1 MKNSTLP
8 ESIAQQIESREN
20 ELKKCK
26 NTKDLLQQSEIKYRS
41 LVESAN
47 EAILV
52 AQNGIFKFANPKAEA
67 LFGYSQKEIAS
78 KPLSDFIHENDS
90 EMVMQRHKRR
100 IKGDR
105 LPEVYPFR
113 IVNKEGTTI
122 WVELKVKLFSWNNR
136 PATLCFMTDITKR
149 KQAEE
154 KYNRVLESRFEGF
167 MLLDKHHFII
177 EVNKALLKISGY
189 ESGDFIGHP
198 VDKFYDKNSVEFYSA
213 SQDHFSFEALFR
225 ANDEREIP
233 MLFSRSTLKDES
245 DRITGFMYFLTDLT
259 DLKATQ
265 EELKRAEK
273 QYRSMYQNAVQGMFQ
288 SRLSGELIRVNP
300 AYARIL
306 GYESVDEVLSLK
318 EGSNKFYFSSE
329 DRDRM
334 IRAVQKKGSI
344 VNHELRLKRKDG
356 KPVWIL
362 ANVRYID
369 RDGANPILEGI
380 LVDNTK
386 KKALEKELR
395 RDRKKFRNLSIHNNL
410 TGLYNTRY
418 LYQTLD
424 KLIEESKM
432 TRKPFSLVFMDMDN
446 FKRVVDTFGHLNGSQ
461 ALKEV
466 ANTIKSCIKKP
477 CLGVAYGG
485 DEFVIVLP
493 GYDRNKATEKVE
505 QIRLQMKH
513 TTYLS
518 RAGHKVHLGASFGI
532 ATFPDDT
539 DNREG
544 LLALADK
551 AMFHIKVT
559 GRGLV
564 GTIPDRAHF
573 NNAKRNVP

>member
-1 MKNSTLP
+1 MKPSMSP
-8 ESIAQQIESREN
+8 ESIEQQIESLN
-20 ELKKCK
+20 MELKECK
-26 NTKDLLQQSEIKYRS
+26 KANENLQRSELKYRS

-52 AQNGIFKFANPKAEA
+52 AQNGIFQFANPKAEE
-67 LFGYSQKEIAS
+67 LFGYLQKEITS
-78 KPLSDFIHENDS
+78 KPLSDFIHKNDR
-90 EMVMQRHKRR
+90 EMVVQRHQRR
-100 IKGDR
+100 VKGES
-105 LPEVYPFR
+105 LPEAYPFR
-113 IVNKEGTTI
+113 IVNKDGSTI
-122 WVELKVKLFSWNNR
+122 WVELKVKLFSWNNQ

-167 MLLDKHHFII
+167 MLLDKNRFII
-177 EVNKALLKISGY
+177 EVNKALLNISGY
-189 ESGDFIGHP
+189 SPDDFIGHP
-198 VDKFYDKNSVEFYSA
+198 VDQFYDKTSVEFYSA
-213 SQDHFSFEALFR
+213 SPDHFSFEASFR
-225 ANDEREIP
+225 ANDDRKIP
-233 MLFSRSTLKDES
+233 MLFSRSTLKDENYK
-245 DRITGFMYFLTDLT
+245 ITGFMYFLTDLT

-265 EELKRAEK
+265 HGLKTAEK

-318 EGSNKFYFSSE
+318 EGTNKFYFSSE
-329 DRDRM
+329 DCDRM
-334 IRAVQKKGSI
+334 IRAAQKKGTV

-362 ANVRYID
+362 ANIRYIEREGGD
-369 RDGANPILEGI
+369 AILEGI

-424 KLIEESKM
+424 KLIEESKLNQV
-432 TRKPFSLVFMDMDN
+432 PFSLVFMDMDN
-446 FKRVVDTFGHLNGSQ
+446 FKRVVDTYGHLNGSQ

-466 ANTIKSCIKKP
+466 ANTIKSCIKRP
-477 CLGVAYGG
+477 CFGVAYGG

-493 GYDRNKATEKVE
+493 GYDKDRATEKVE
-505 QIRLQMKH
+505 QIRVQMQQ
-513 TTYLS
+513 TIYLS
-518 RAGHKVHLGASFGI
+518 EAGHRVNLGASFGI
-532 ATFPDDT
+532 ATFPNDT

-544 LLALADK
+544 LLALADQ
-551 AMFHIKVT
+551 AMFHIKQT
-559 GRGLV
+559 GKGLV
-564 GTIPDRAHF
+564 GTIPDRTLF
-573 NNAKRNVP
+573 NNAK